1 MNCENANGV
10 NIDCDFIGDAI
21 DIIKV
26 QTFFY
31 FYNYSVITWL
41 STRISI

>member
-21 DIIKV
+21 EFEVTLNDIIKV
-26 QTFFY
+26 QTFFI
-31 FYNYSVITWL
+31 FIT
-41 STRISI
+41 IV